1 MKPFFCVQYLRSKKG
16 PSHCLTYFKKW
27 QEYRSLHTDPRK
39 VAPVPGKRRGV
50 GIVPASAEAGRTL
63 ALSRDVV
70 AQSAVAT
77 LTVLAAVNAIL
88 AKRARLGA
96 NKTLW
101 NGEATEVH
109 ESEVLTCNTHDKNSH
124 ALTQLCFSYWC
135 SLSGTNF
142 LFMSYRFLPGAALLL
157 SLLTFLTL

>member
-1 MKPFFCVQYLRSKKG
+1 M
-16 PSHCLTYFKKW
+16 
-27 QEYRSLHTDPRK
+27 
-39 VAPVPGKRRGV
+39 APVSEKRGGV
-50 GIVPASAEAGRTL
+50 GSVPASAEAGRTL

-96 NKTLW
+96 NETLW

-109 ESEVLTCNTHDKNSH
+109 ESEVLTRNTRDKNSYT
-124 ALTQLCFSYWC
+124 LTQLRFSY
-135 SLSGTNF
+135 
-142 LFMSYRFLPGAALLL
+142 
-157 SLLTFLTL
+157 